1 MARGTYIS
9 IDTTLIGEVS
19 AQASALGSGME
30 DTREE
35 LRAMQKELSE
45 VLKLPGDY
53 YGVCWEDTI
62 PTGRLKSQQSKM
74 EEIVSLLAQAEQL
87 AQDADNKLNTET
99 NALKLAVAAMGGL
112 AGAVYTTAVS
122 LITRGLTGETDCGDD
137 WAYVGEPFTPRIKA
151 PTKKDAYYG
160 SKATTANCT
169 TYAANRAREILQ
181 NKDITFS
188 GNAKE
193 WWKYRN
199 NFAGYSTKAS
209 EPRIGALMIWGKAGY
224 SGPGH
229 VAVVED
235 IIYNKDGSVKTVIYS
250 ESSYGG
256 LWYSGKGKQYCGQY
270 NWYGNATSYWG
281 CTGQTPK
288 QIEKVTQEWND
299 ETAEM
304 GFVGYIYL
312 Q

>member
-9 IDTTLIGEVS
+9 INTTKIGEVS
-19 AQASALGSGME
+19 AQAASLSSGME
-30 DTREE
+30 SIRGE
-35 LRAMQKELSE
+35 LNALQKDLSKAME
-45 VLKLPGDY
+45 LPGKY
-53 YGVCWEDTI
+53 YGVCWNDLI
-62 PTGRLKSQQSKM
+62 PTDRLKSQQSQM
-74 EEIVSLLAQAEQL
+74 DEIVSLLAQAEQL
-87 AQDADNKLNTET
+87 AQNANNKLNTET
-99 NALKLAVAAMGGL
+99 AALKLAVAAMGGL
-112 AGAVYTTAVS
+112 AAAVYTTAVS
-122 LITRGLTGETDCGDD
+122 LITRVLTGETDCGDD
-137 WAYVGEPFTPRIKA
+137 WAYVGEPFTLRIKA
-151 PTKKDAYYG
+151 PTKKDEYYG

-188 GNAKE
+188 GDAKE

-209 EPRIGALMIWGKAGY
+209 EPKIGALMIWGKDGY

-256 LWYSGKGKQYCGQY
+256 VWYSGKGKQYCGQY
-270 NWYGNATSYWG
+270 NWYGNATSCWG

-288 QIEKVTQEWND
+288 QIEKVTQTWNNV
-299 ETAEM
+299 TAQM